1 METKMENIEIKE
13 KKKSNAGRPKG
24 GGGPNKSGEIRK
36 YLEKNPHASTQDII
50 DALKE
55 NNIDVSQALIAG
67 VKSKGDLTDGIWI
80 WATKSKSKSKKK
92 IEVTDIEIMS
102 LQKLIDKFDSEEEM
116 DTINIIDY
124 FSDVIENIGSYEK
137 FKIAYNAIKMNI
149 SSEDESDESDESD
162 DDDTSTESDED
173 DDTSTSTEC
182 ETVTMSIS
190 DYEDDDDDDDD

>member
-1 METKMENIEIKE
+1 METNMENIEIKE
-13 KKKSNAGRPKG
+13 KKKSGVGRPPG

-67 VKSKGDLTDGIWI
+67 VKSKGELSAGNWI
-80 WATKSKSKSKKK
+80 WATKVGKKSKK

-149 SSEDESDESDESD
+149 SSDSSSDESDESD
-162 DDDTSTESDED
+162 D

-182 ETVTMSIS
+182 ETVTMAIS
-190 DYEDDDDDDDD
+190 DYEEDDDDDD